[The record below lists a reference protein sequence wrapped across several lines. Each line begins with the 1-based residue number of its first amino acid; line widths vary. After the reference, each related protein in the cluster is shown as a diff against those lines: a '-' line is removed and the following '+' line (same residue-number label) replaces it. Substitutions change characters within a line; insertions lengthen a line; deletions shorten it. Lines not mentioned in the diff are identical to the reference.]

1 MMPATI
7 AGPRDGRG
15 DRKAFAGSRAKDTR
29 DAKKTDPGHLKDSHL
44 DTAKVFGDRQGHP
57 TGHLRGIPAVD
68 GYQGPTE
75 IPAGADDERDF
86 EAEAAL
92 AAKVTAEDAHAAPL
106 ALSRASFARE
116 PAKAFLS
123 PRRSLGPA
131 IIAGVTG
138 SESAVP
144 FRATVPLRAIVP
156 LSPSEAGVSLSMK
169 LTSVSCPPCGRQR

>member
-92 AAKVTAEDAHAAPL
+92 AAKVTAEDAHAAL
-106 ALSRASFARE
+106 ALDRALEES
-116 PAKAFLS
+116 
-123 PRRSLGPA
+123 
-131 IIAGVTG
+131 VTQAET
-138 SESAVP
+138 SD
-144 FRATVPLRAIVP
+144 TVPRID
-156 LSPSEAGVSLSMK
+156 SLNSLIDSLNSLHK
-169 LTSVSCPPCGRQR
+169 SGNDT